1 MCDSSSVLSC
11 SLCPCAVRVGL
22 RDHGRVQRVGD
33 GDGDELLCNLVLSC
47 EDQLRVATA
56 THSRTVWSCMIR
68 VECDC
73 GLDGDD

>member
-1 MCDSSSVLSC
+1 MQLTICAQLLSV
-11 SLCPCAVRVGL
+11 SLCLACGP

-33 GDGDELLCNLVLSC
+33 GDGDDLLCNLVLSC

-73 GLDGDD
+73 GLDGED